1 MDFEI
6 ALAGLVVGTLVGLT
20 GIGGGSLLTPTLI
33 VFFKINPLT
42 AVGSDLFFNAVTK
55 VFGSG
60 QHARQGSISYKL
72 AFVLA
77 AGSIPSA
84 LAGILLITLLDRHD
98 VDVDALIT
106 KTLSATLILAGLVMA
121 FRPIL
126 TRYQDEGALRPS
138 SNFDMRTKTTVLFGA
153 VVGFLVGLTSIG
165 SGALIVPVLTLLY
178 PLAPSRIVG
187 TDIFHAVLLASV
199 ASMAHWGAG
208 NIDWTLTANLL
219 IGSVP
224 GVLLG
229 ARLSLVAPDRVMRT
243 ALGLLVVLSGV
254 RLATA

>member
-98 VDVDALIT
+98 VDVDT
-106 KTLSATLILAGLVMA
+106 
-121 FRPIL
+121 
-126 TRYQDEGALRPS
+126 
-138 SNFDMRTKTTVLFGA
+138 
-153 VVGFLVGLTSIG
+153 
-165 SGALIVPVLTLLY
+165 
-178 PLAPSRIVG
+178 LAP
-187 TDIFHAVLLASV
+187 
-199 ASMAHWGAG
+199 
-208 NIDWTLTANLL
+208 
-219 IGSVP
+219 
-224 GVLLG
+224 
-229 ARLSLVAPDRVMRT
+229 
-243 ALGLLVVLSGV
+243 GL
-254 RLATA
+254 